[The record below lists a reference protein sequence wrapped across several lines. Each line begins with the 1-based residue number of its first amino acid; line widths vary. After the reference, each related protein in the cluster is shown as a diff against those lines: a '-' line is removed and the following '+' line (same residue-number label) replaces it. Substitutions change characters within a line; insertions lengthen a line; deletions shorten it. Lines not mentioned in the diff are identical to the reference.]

1 MKCEKK
7 ILVCHPAP
15 ELPDPGPVLHLQIR
29 QRVTSS
35 HHTARIIAPLLRMLW
50 PLLALCLHLPELE
63 TKQKSPGVH
72 QQDFTRAVH
81 RYKRS
86 VQFQLIQAEL
96 FTSEWVMLG
105 RSGKN
110 EYFIVVLSYFIFQT
124 KHLLAPINTFKL
136 LIKIVRVHTG
146 KAIK

>member
-29 QRVTSS
+29 SRVTTS
-35 HHTARIIAPLLRMLW
+35 HHSAGIIAPLLRLLW
-50 PLLALCLHLPELE
+50 PLLALCLHLAELE

-72 QQDFTRAVH
+72 QQDFTCAAH

-96 FTSEWVMLG
+96 FTSE
-105 RSGKN
+105 
-110 EYFIVVLSYFIFQT
+110 
-124 KHLLAPINTFKL
+124 
-136 LIKIVRVHTG
+136 
-146 KAIK
+146 